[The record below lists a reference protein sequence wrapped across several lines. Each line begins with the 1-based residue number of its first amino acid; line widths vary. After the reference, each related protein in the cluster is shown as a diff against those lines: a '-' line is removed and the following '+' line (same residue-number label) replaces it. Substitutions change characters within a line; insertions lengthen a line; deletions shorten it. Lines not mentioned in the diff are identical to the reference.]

1 MLDTADTLSA
11 DLAPLSFDEV
21 DELDLSEAID
31 VQQGPPPMR
40 AHQTRAE
47 AAILAHFAEGA
58 RRVIACG
65 PTGCGKSRLG
75 RAIADRF
82 AEPGAVCLTHTRP
95 LYKQNARTICRTVMV
110 QQLVLAAKEGQLDS
124 LLDRIGPVGLVIED
138 EGHHL
143 AADGWKIVH
152 DIPRWKV
159 PSVKRL
165 GLSATPMR
173 GDGKPLRP
181 YYDHLVKIADY
192 SELIDLG
199 YLVPCVVDRPTGA
212 QARVGRTMRQNAAQ
226 AYLVHNGL
234 RAIIFCEDTEHS
246 RATVKELQAAGVRAA
261 HIDGDTPEAVRES
274 LFAAFTDGELEVISN
289 CDVLTEGVDL
299 PCTECV
305 ILAKSYKTV
314 GGMLQAAGRGL
325 RACPSTGKTE
335 LLLIDLVGATIEFGG
350 PDENR
355 DYKLDGSAMELQPG
369 KVWVCG
375 TCYRNFS
382 PKIVGAT
389 AESWTD
395 AGGLLEERELSGG
408 DLEKRGAWCVKKEQ
422 AFADKASGEYITER
436 QRRTRVKALRD
447 YTKKLSMQVGAV
459 VQVCSIPGGD
469 EGPKMTPCPHCL
481 RERPRGNAKADL
493 QRVDRMGRPV
503 SSMGPGSFSLEP
515 PPNVGAAVAT
525 LAELF
530 DAAMRRGQCLT
541 SVASEYKLRVGKDIG
556 RGYARSA
563 DIQAKGKY
571 REYQDKYLD
580 AKIKA
585 GWKPGVKF
593 IRLTKFFAK

>member
-1 MLDTADTLSA
+1 VSA
-11 DLAPLSFDEV
+11 EQVPGLFEEV
-21 DELDLSEAID
+21 DELDLSEAFE
-31 VQQGPPPMR
+31 VEEGPPPPRPHQVR
-40 AHQTRAE
+40 AALE
-47 AAILAHFAEGA
+47 IGAHFMAGA

-75 RAIADRF
+75 RQVRDLFLHGEPSSEAI
-82 AEPGAVCLTHTRP
+82 CLTHTRP
-95 LYKQNARTICRTVMV
+95 LFKQNARTICRTLMV
-110 QQLVLAAKEGQLDS
+110 QQVVLAAKEGQIDS

-138 EGHHL
+138 EAHHL

-152 DIPRWKV
+152 EIPRWKV
-159 PSVKRL
+159 PSVKHL

-173 GDGKPLRP
+173 GDGRPLRP
-181 YYDHLVKIADY
+181 FYDHLVKIADY
-192 SELIDLG
+192 SELIEAG
-199 YLVPCVVDRPTGA
+199 YLVPCVVDRPTGT
-212 QARVGRTMRQNAAQ
+212 QTRVGRVMRQNAAQ

-246 RATVKELQAAGVRAA
+246 RATVKELRAAGVRAA
-261 HIDGDTPEAVRES
+261 HVDGDTTEAAREVI
-274 LFAAFTDGELEVISN
+274 FAAYEAGELEVISN

-305 ILAKSYKTV
+305 VLAKSYKTQ
-314 GGMLQAAGRGL
+314 GGFLQAAGRGL

-335 LLLIDLVGATIEFGG
+335 LLLIDLVGATTDFGG

-355 DYKLDGSAMELQPG
+355 EYKLDGTAMELHPG

-382 PKIVGAT
+382 PKVVGAT
-389 AESWTD
+389 QESWEEQ
-395 AGGLLEERELSGG
+395 GGLLEERELEAA
-408 DLEKRGAWCVKKEQ
+408 DLEKRGAWCTKKEQ
-422 AFADKASGEYITER
+422 VFADKLSAEYITER
-436 QRRTRVKALRD
+436 QRKTRMKALRD
-447 YTKKLSMQVGAV
+447 YTKKLSLQVGAIV
-459 VQVCSIPGGD
+459 KVCAIPGGD

-493 QRVDRMGRPV
+493 QRVDRAGRPV

-515 PPNVGAAVAT
+515 PPNVGKAVEV
-525 LAELF
+525 LSVLF
-530 DAAMRRGQCLT
+530 DEAMRRGHCLT
-541 SVASEYKLRVGKDIG
+541 SVAASYKLAVGKDIG

-563 DIQAKGKY
+563 DIRAEGKY
-571 REYQDKYLD
+571 RRYQNDFLD